1 MLVSTRMITGFNTDV
16 PHEGHVYH
24 VQTEDGGS
32 GNPFLESLIYV
43 GGTIVAKKL
52 TPYTEQLD
60 EGADQEAIASL
71 LRRQHQII
79 IAAIKAGRIQD
90 LIRHTQK
97 QQDASDSEE
106 KVQSHR
112 LDVAQ
117 PDGPGDSSNQ
127 ERASDPAPVPVFP
140 AAPIAKPDRP
150 SKRISGG
157 LKVNNLPPV
166 TIPARGDTGSLNFD
180 QVIADYLKRGSGQS
194 KLEVTVLAPEV
205 FIAGRSIGL
214 RVQVTHESK
223 PNSDATVTVKIIG
236 TAFKPQ
242 VFIGRVGRDGVA
254 SFSLA
259 LPAFTAGT
267 AAIVI
272 EAQSG
277 AGRGELKNL
286 IRRA

>member
-52 TPYTEQLD
+52 TPYIEQLD
-60 EGADQEAIASL
+60 DGADQEAIASL

-97 QQDASDSEE
+97 QQDASDAEE
-106 KVQSHR
+106 NARSHR

-117 PDGPGDSSNQ
+117 LDGPADSSEQ
-127 ERASDPAPVPVFP
+127 GRASDTAPVPVFP
-140 AAPIAKPDRP
+140 AAPIAKRERP

-157 LKVNNLPPV
+157 LKVNTVPV
-166 TIPARGDTGSLNFD
+166 VKSSARGDSGSLNFD
-180 QVIADYLKRGSGQS
+180 QVIADYLKR
-194 KLEVTVLAPEV
+194 
-205 FIAGRSIGL
+205 
-214 RVQVTHESK
+214 
-223 PNSDATVTVKIIG
+223 
-236 TAFKPQ
+236 
-242 VFIGRVGRDGVA
+242 
-254 SFSLA
+254 
-259 LPAFTAGT
+259 
-267 AAIVI
+267 
-272 EAQSG
+272 
-277 AGRGELKNL
+277 
-286 IRRA
+286 

>member
-1 MLVSTRMITGFNTDV
+1 MVVSTRMITGFNTDV
-16 PHEGHVYH
+16 PHDGHVYH

-60 EGADQEAIASL
+60 EGADQDAIASL

-79 IAAIKAGRIQD
+79 IAAIKAGRIED

-97 QQDASDSEE
+97 QQDTNDLLE
-106 KVQSHR
+106 KEKSPGLSVIP
-112 LDVAQ
+112 
-117 PDGPGDSSNQ
+117 PDPPSVRSAKEGAG
-127 ERASDPAPVPVFP
+127 EPAPPELTIPEAP
-140 AAPIAKPDRP
+140 AAKPDRP
-150 SKRISGG
+150 SKRISGA
-157 LKVNNLPPV
+157 LRIKSVPV
-166 TIPARGDTGSLNFD
+166 ATEDSGSLNFD
-180 QVIADYLKRGSGQS
+180 QVIADYKRRGSDQS
-194 KLEVTVLAPEV
+194 RLEVRVLAPEI
-205 FIAGRSIGL
+205 FIAGTNIGL
-214 RVQVTHESK
+214 RIQVTHESK
-223 PNSDATVTVKIIG
+223 PHFDATVTVKIIG

-242 VFIGRVGRDGVA
+242 VFIGRVGKDGVA
-254 SFSLA
+254 SFSLS
-259 LPAFTAGT
+259 LPSFTAGT

-272 EAQSG
+272 EAQSA

>member
-60 EGADQEAIASL
+60 EGADQDAIASL

-97 QQDASDSEE
+97 QQDASDAEE
-106 KVQSHR
+106 KVKSHR
-112 LDVAQ
+112 VDVAQ
-117 PDGPGDSSNQ
+117 TDGPADSSGQ
-127 ERASDPAPVPVFP
+127 GRASDTAPALVFP
-140 AAPIAKPDRP
+140 EVPISKPYRP

-157 LKVNNLPPV
+157 LKVNTVPAA
-166 TIPARGDTGSLNFD
+166 TSSARGD
-180 QVIADYLKRGSGQS
+180 
-194 KLEVTVLAPEV
+194 
-205 FIAGRSIGL
+205 
-214 RVQVTHESK
+214 
-223 PNSDATVTVKIIG
+223 
-236 TAFKPQ
+236 
-242 VFIGRVGRDGVA
+242 
-254 SFSLA
+254 
-259 LPAFTAGT
+259 
-267 AAIVI
+267 
-272 EAQSG
+272 
-277 AGRGELKNL
+277 
-286 IRRA
+286 